1 MKNLIIDGN
10 NLTHRT
16 FWTAKNIVKDDDT
29 KLNSFHI
36 YFTLNAIKS
45 YVNKFNPDR
54 VFVCWDEK
62 PNYQINDRKA
72 DFADYKGNRTGDA
85 TPHRNNDTIKLF
97 LSLLGIPSLYPSK
110 LEADD
115 CIAFLCDQLQGQ
127 KVIVSVDKDFYQ
139 LISKSVSVFNP
150 IKKVHVVEDNFEEEA
165 KCKIY
170 DFLIIKCIQGDKSDN
185 VPGIPKFGKVKLQ
198 KFLENEIKLSDE
210 QLEVYNRNYDLFR
223 LNKFKDDSCADEYT
237 YYQDQLQ
244 EAFKL
249 KSDYNQFIK
258 LCEDHNIN
266 SILSKK
272 EEWYKLFYF
281 KNKLLDLFK

>member
-10 NLTHRT
+10 NCVHRT
-16 FWTAKNIVKDDDT
+16 FWIAKNIAKDDDA
-29 KLNSFHI
+29 KLDNFHI

-45 YVNKFNPDR
+45 YVSKFNSDR

-62 PNYQINDRKA
+62 PNYQVNDRKA
-72 DFADYKGNRTGDA
+72 NFVNYKSNRSGDS
-85 TPHRNNDTIKLF
+85 TPHRNNNTIKVF

-115 CIAFLCDQLQGQ
+115 FIAFLCDELQGQ

-139 LISKSVSVFNP
+139 LISTDVSVFNP
-150 IKKVHVVEDNFEEEA
+150 IKKVHITEDSFEEHA
-165 KCKIY
+165 ACKIN
-170 DFLIIKCIQGDKSDN
+170 DFLVIKCIQGDKSDN

-198 KFLENEIKLSDE
+198 KFLKNEVKLTTE
-210 QLEVYNRNYDLFR
+210 QQEIYNRNYDLFR
-223 LNKFKDDSCADEYT
+223 LNKFKDSSCEDEYN
-237 YYQDQLQ
+237 YYQTQLRQ
-244 EAFKL
+244 ALDL

-258 LCEDHNIN
+258 LCEEHSIN
-266 SILSKK
+266 SIISKK
-272 EEWYKLFYF
+272 EEWYKIFYF

>member
-45 YVNKFNPDR
+45 YVSKFNPDR

-139 LISKSVSVFNP
+139 LISKNVSVFNP

>member
-10 NLTHRT
+10 NCVHRT
-16 FWTAKNIVKDDDT
+16 FWTAKNIAKDDND
-29 KLNSFHI
+29 KLDSFHI

-45 YVNKFNPDR
+45 YVNKFTPDR

-72 DFADYKGNRTGDA
+72 NFADYKGNRTGDS
-85 TPHRNNDTIKLF
+85 TPHRNNDKIKLF
-97 LSLLGIPSLYPSK
+97 LSLLGIPSIFPSK

-115 CIAFLCDQLQGQ
+115 CIAFLCDQLEGE

-139 LISKSVSVFNP
+139 LIGKTVSVFNP
-150 IKKVHVVEDNFEEEA
+150 IKKVHITESNFEQEA

-185 VPGIPKFGKVKLQ
+185 VPGIPKFGKVKLE
-198 KFLENEIKLSDE
+198 KFLNNESKLTDE
-210 QLEVYNRNYDLFR
+210 QLEIYNRNYNLFR
-223 LNKFKDDSCADEYT
+223 LNKFKDESCNDECI
-237 YYQDQLQ
+237 YYNSQL
-244 EAFKL
+244 EDAFKL

-258 LCEDHNIN
+258 LCEDHKIN

-272 EEWYKLFYF
+272 DDWYKLFYL
-281 KNKLLDLFK
+281 KNRLLDLFK